1 MRDDGFIA
9 ADSTFIRLHIEK
21 KYGVDFDAGL
31 TPQQRAAAWA
41 IEKMCEEHLYM
52 AMLSARWLDD
62 ANFAKGTSPFFAGLS
77 MPLRQFLPHIIRGKY
92 GRLLRLQGFGR
103 HTRAEQTELAVADI
117 NALATLLGDKPVLM
131 GDRPCG
137 ADASVFGFVV
147 QLLLPD
153 LPAPLRTA
161 AEKHENLFTYRD
173 RILARYFPG

>member
-1 MRDDGFIA
+1 M
-9 ADSTFIRLHIEK
+9 
-21 KYGVDFDAGL
+21 DFDAGL